1 MPETLDECIKILDES
16 IEVLAD
22 LEVDLEEEK
31 EDQIIPNMQLYQLY
45 DMTEDVSHFSKIKHA
60 EVNFMKRQS
69 SGFWIIKT
77 CEVLSVFLL

>member
-1 MPETLDECIKILDES
+1 MDDDIPETLDECIKILDES

-31 EDQIIPNMQLYQLY
+31 EDQIIPNMQLCQLY

-69 SGFWIIKT
+69 SGF
-77 CEVLSVFLL
+77 

>member
-31 EDQIIPNMQLYQLY
+31 EDQIIPNMELHQLY

-69 SGFWIIKT
+69 NGF
-77 CEVLSVFLL
+77 

>member
-1 MPETLDECIKILDES
+1 MPKTLDECIKILDKS

-31 EDQIIPNMQLYQLY
+31 EDQIIPNMQLFQLY
-45 DMTEDVSHFSKIKHA
+45 DMTEDVSHFSKIKYA

-69 SGFWIIKT
+69 SSF
-77 CEVLSVFLL
+77 

>member
-1 MPETLDECIKILDES
+1 MPDTLDECIKILDES
-16 IEVLAD
+16 IEVLAN
-22 LEVDLEEEK
+22 LEVNLEEEK

-69 SGFWIIKT
+69 SGF
-77 CEVLSVFLL
+77 E